1 MFAFVMRKE
10 GVDFKE
16 ALNILAER
24 AGIPVVQRKA
34 DESKSEADRL
44 KEVNEAELARTN
56 ASVTGTPLKHF
67 NCVEKD
73 GVCGG
78 MNQDYVNSDK
88 GANASSSFASNSNI
102 NDVINLNLN
111 IKGDTTFQFYR
122 GATNTNMIG
131 GITSVTPR

>member
-1 MFAFVMRKE
+1 MKGYIGPSVLCAVLLFGAVLLSPAFADM
-10 GVDFKE
+10 
-16 ALNILAER
+16 
-24 AGIPVVQRKA
+24 
-34 DESKSEADRL
+34 
-44 KEVNEAELARTN
+44 KEVSEAELARTN
-56 ASVTGTPLKHF
+56 VSVTGTPLKHF

-88 GANASSSFASNSNI
+88 GANDSSSFASNSNI